1 MTGKSAQERARRL
14 LEGVGIIN
22 TPTVDLTK
30 PGRGIL
36 GRLEQMTGVPLVV
49 KEVNPARVRVWS
61 LQGRLQ
67 DALDTKTVAD
77 LIDSMARHGQTTPAI
92 VRPVKG
98 DPDAD
103 FEVIDGSRRR
113 FACLHL
119 GTQLKVIV
127 TDLGDRE
134 AALLTETADASRKH
148 SAYETGVKWKAWLE
162 AKLFETQD
170 ALAQWLQVSPGDL
183 SFKLSLAELP
193 YEFVVAVGGHD
204 RLSRELGRRL
214 AKFIGRARALERLDE
229 IRTRLIGLAAQARDN
244 GWTVARTLVA
254 YGELEAEVMPPRAT
268 RKAPIEAPLTAADGK
283 LLGTVASPDKANVTV
298 RWAKPLGAE
307 DRADLVSALKGFLL
321 EWATGRGLAAKE
333 SPKSLKVKSK

>member
-22 TPTVDLTK
+22 TPAVDLAK

-36 GRLEQMTGVPLVV
+36 GRLEQMTGAPLVV
-49 KEVNPARVRVWS
+49 KEVDPARVRVWS

-67 DALDTKTVAD
+67 DALDARSAAD
-77 LIDSMARHGQTTPAI
+77 LIDSIARHGQTTPAI

-98 DPDAD
+98 DREAD

-113 FACLHL
+113 FACAHL
-119 GTQLKVIV
+119 GTQLKAIV
-127 TDLGDRE
+127 ADLGDRE

-170 ALAQWLQVSPGDL
+170 SLAQWLQVSAGDL

-214 AKFIGRARALERLDE
+214 AKFIGRVRALDQLDE
-229 IRTRLIGLAAQARDN
+229 VRDRLGALAAQAREG
-244 GWTVARTLVA
+244 GWASARTLVA
-254 YGELEAEVMPPRAT
+254 YGEIEAELMPSRAR
-268 RKAPIEAPLTAADGK
+268 RKATIEAPLTAADGK
-283 LLGTVASPDKANVTV
+283 VLGTVASPDKANVTV
-298 RWAKPLGAE
+298 RWAKALGSE
-307 DRADLVSALKGFLL
+307 DRADLVSALNGFLL
-321 EWATGRGLAAKE
+321 EWAKGRGLAAKE
-333 SPKSLKVKSK
+333 SAKSLKGKTK

>member
-22 TPTVDLTK
+22 TPAVDLAK

-36 GRLEQMTGVPLVV
+36 GRLEQMTGAPLVV
-49 KEVNPARVRVWS
+49 KEIDPARVRVWS

-67 DALDTKTVAD
+67 DALDAKSAAD
-77 LIDSMARHGQTTPAI
+77 LIDSIARHGQTTPAI

-98 DPDAD
+98 DREAD

-113 FACLHL
+113 FACAHL
-119 GTQLKVIV
+119 GTQLKAIV
-127 TDLGDRE
+127 AELGDRE

-148 SAYETGVKWKAWLE
+148 SAYETGVKWRAWLE

-170 ALAQWLQVSPGDL
+170 ALAQWLQVSAGDL

-214 AKFIGRARALERLDE
+214 AKFIGRVRALNRLDE
-229 IRTRLIGLAAQARDN
+229 IRGRLGALAAQARE
-244 GWTVARTLVA
+244 GSWASARTLVA
-254 YGELEAEVMPPRAT
+254 YGEIEAEVMPSRAT
-268 RKAPIEAPLTAADGK
+268 RKATIEAPLTAADGK
-283 LLGTVASPDKANVTV
+283 VLGTVASPDKANVTV
-298 RWAKPLGAE
+298 RWAKALGSE
-307 DRADLVSALKGFLL
+307 DRADLVSALNGFLL
-321 EWATGRGLAAKE
+321 EWAKGRGLAAKE
-333 SPKSLKVKSK
+333 AAKSLKGKTK